1 MDERGNIQRIN
12 NNTTYMPN
20 MSKLRFGLPLM
31 GAAAVAAGLV
41 GCADESPWGNSSN
54 EKGTIDLSL
63 ITNSDIKSATPV
75 FVGDDETRATGDPND
90 LSTYVSVPTANDFK
104 IRLEKND
111 GSFNQTWNSLA
122 AFKRDAENQFVAGAY
137 TLTAFY
143 GEKNQTAFNNPY
155 FETSET
161 FTVLANETHKLDLNA
176 GLSNSMV
183 KINFTDDFKNYMS
196 DYYVGIRSE
205 GQTDEFK
212 YQKNEPRPV
221 FVQPESTNLTL
232 HFTTRDTG
240 VTNAKNIGQFVA
252 LAKTLHNLT
261 LDVRTVDGKTSLGIL
276 FNDTLETEDVDIDL
290 SDCFKDMMQAPV
302 VTCNGFENGATV
314 NLLEGTESQSTISM
328 DVVAEAGIK
337 SAIMTISTNGT
348 VPEWGGEIDLIKATP
363 EQKAQIEKAGIK
375 ATSFFKNP
383 ENAASLDL
391 TNYGK
396 SLSHGTY
403 TVSLQITDKN
413 DNISEPAKVIFDFEQ
428 MRFANAAGTAN
439 YASTSATLNLDYNG
453 LNPAD
458 IRFTAPDKN
467 GNDADVRVES
477 YSEANSTRAFEA
489 KTYTYHL
496 TLPTLMTGKEV
507 TVKAYNKNND
517 KQLGTGKISLTST
530 PNYSITQV
538 DAFSKFAYM
547 KVDAEASILP
557 IITEN
562 IRLDNN
568 NLFIYSRDTANGILT
583 VTGPLGNDGKPTELQ
598 PGREY
603 TPQYSIFAGDFSY
616 GKRTTF
622 KTETTQDVPNGEF
635 SKLLE
640 NKLESGSL
648 NVGGKFKN
656 TAAIEHYITSS
667 FSYSLP
673 TDWATI
679 NDLTA
684 WSGASNKNSWFVVAS
699 SWAENNTAVMRNVG
713 YSHNGTDPSTS
724 GSNLGSTYYCT
735 NTPSDNDL
743 THAAGEIFLGSF
755 TFDGTTKRNEGVSFA
770 SRPSSISFEYTYT
783 LENGNEDT
791 GYAYIAVCDASGNVI
806 GTTEPF
812 LIPETS
818 NLTTKEIDINYK
830 KFGNPAALLKI
841 GFKSSSQ
848 SIPPIYIPKG
858 SELNEGLSYATN
870 GKYTKPVNSYH
881 TFAVGSVLKISNV
894 KANYTLP
901 MANTA
906 KAPKRKATTKRK

>member
-1 MDERGNIQRIN
+1 
-12 NNTTYMPN
+12 

-90 LSTYVSVPTANDFK
+90 LSTYVSVPTADDFK
-104 IRLEKND
+104 IKLEKND

-122 AFKRDAENQFVAGAY
+122 AFKRDAENQFVAGTY

-143 GEKNQTAFNNPY
+143 GEKNQIAFNNPY

-221 FVQPESTNLTL
+221 FVQPESTNLTV

-261 LDVRTVDGKTSLGIL
+261 LDVRTVDGKTSLGVL
-276 FNDTLETEDVDIDL
+276 FNDTLETENVFIDL
-290 SDCFKDMMQAPV
+290 SDCFKDMVQAPV
-302 VTCNGFENGATV
+302 VTCNGFDNGATI

-348 VPEWGGEIDLIKATP
+348 APEWGREIDLIKATP
-363 EQKAQIEKAGIK
+363 EQQEQIENAGIK

-391 TNYGK
+391 TQYGK

-467 GNDADVRVES
+467 GNDAEVRVES

-496 TLPTLMTGKEV
+496 TLPTPMTGKEV

-547 KVDAEASILP
+547 KVDAEVSILP

-603 TPQYSIFAGDFSY
+603 SPQYSIFAGDFSY

-622 KTETTQDVPNGEF
+622 KTETMLDVPNGEF
-635 SKLLE
+635 STPGE
-640 NKLESGSL
+640 TIESGKIDT
-648 NVGGKFKN
+648 GG
-656 TAAIEHYITSS
+656 EYRVSVLGITDDYQNWS
-667 FSYSLP
+667 SYSYTLP
-673 TDWATI
+673 SGWATV
-679 NDLTA
+679 NALTTYYTN
-684 WSGASNKNSWFVVAS
+684 SNNRNTWFEVPS
-699 SWAENNTAVMRNVG
+699 SWVDSNGQAVMRNVG
-713 YSHNGTDPSTS
+713 YNHNGTAPART
-724 GSNLGSTYYCT
+724 GGNMNREYYCE
-735 NTPSDNDL
+735 NSPSDSQL
-743 THAAGEIFLGSF
+743 EKAAGEIFLGSYSF
-755 TFDGTTKRNEGVSFA
+755 NGSATRTDGIGFA
-770 SRPSSISFEYTYT
+770 SRPSSISFEYTYE
-783 LENGNEDT
+783 LKAGKSDN
-791 GYAYIAVCDASGNVI
+791 GYAYVEVCDASGNKI
-806 GTTEPF
+806 GSAEPF
-812 LIPETS
+812 AIPETS
-818 NLTTKEIDINYK
+818 SITQKTINITYN
-830 KFGNPAALLKI
+830 KFGGSAAFLKI
-841 GFKSSSQ
+841 GFKSSNQ
-848 SIPPIYIPKG
+848 TTPPIYIPTG
-858 SELNEGLSYATN
+858 SELDEDVKNIRSDSSKTIATN
-870 GKYTKPVNSYH
+870 TYK
-881 TFAVGSVLKISNV
+881 AVATGSVLTIDNV

-901 MANTA
+901 IANTA